1 MKQLSWILRAIVA
14 VILVQTLYFK
24 FSGAPESV
32 YIFTTLGMEPA
43 GRYGTGVVELVA
55 SILLFVPGLTAIGA
69 GLAAGTMAGAIGGHL
84 TKLGIVVQND
94 GGLLFGL
101 ACTVLVCSLG
111 LLWLHRKELPLIGDK
126 L

>member
-1 MKQLSWILRAIVA
+1 MKIISWILRAIVA

-32 YIFTTLGMEPA
+32 YIFTTMGIEPA
-43 GRYGTGVVELVA
+43 GRYGTGVVELFA

-69 GLAAGTMAGAIGGHL
+69 ALACGTMAGAIGGHL
-84 TKLGIVVQND
+84 TKLGIVVKDD
-94 GGLLFGL
+94 GGLLFAL
-101 ACTVLVCSLG
+101 ACTVLICSLG
-111 LLWLHRKELPLIGDK
+111 LLWLHRKELPVIGDK

>member
-32 YIFTTLGMEPA
+32 YIFTTMGMEPA

-55 SILLFVPGLTAIGA
+55 SILLFVPGLAAIGA

-101 ACTVLVCSLG
+101 ACTVLACSLG
-111 LLWLHRKELPLIGDK
+111 LLWMHRKELPLIGDK